1 MRLAPSMNVYIYV
14 VTCLKSVD
22 DIYVIYIWQYTE
34 NKKKKKFERWRNSVT
49 LHVKIFLITTKIF
62 LPENYLPREWTWA
75 SPPCP
80 ICYGTWPSKT
90 FLFPF
95 WTWTEE
101 RKNCKWIE
109 LACNLSMLS
118 YSDGRENHPHRGFS
132 TEATAS
138 YSHWRGLSEL
148 ISTEQDNNH
157 CWQQYV
163 LRDDEKYNRRL
174 KYLCQ
179 VIEKLCWEDHSH
191 QLRKI
196 SDHHQGL
203 NCRHL

>member
-148 ISTEQDNNH
+148 
-157 CWQQYV
+157 
-163 LRDDEKYNRRL
+163 
-174 KYLCQ
+174 CQ